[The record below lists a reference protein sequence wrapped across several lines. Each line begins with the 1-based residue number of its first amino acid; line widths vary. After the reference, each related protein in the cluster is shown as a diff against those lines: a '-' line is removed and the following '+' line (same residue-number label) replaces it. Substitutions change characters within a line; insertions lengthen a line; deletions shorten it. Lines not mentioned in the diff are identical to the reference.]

1 VLTFSFNPVQ
11 SCDGEEIEYDGDGVD
26 ANGEPETVMGCKCH
40 QVLSEHED
48 DLDKIKGVRVI
59 VEPVAG
65 G

>member
-1 VLTFSFNPVQ
+1 MLTFSFNPVQ
-11 SCDGEEIEYDGDGVD
+11 FCDGKEIEYDGVD
-26 ANGEPETVMGCKCH
+26 ANGKPKIVYGCLCH

-48 DLDKIKGVRVI
+48 DLDNIKGVRVI